1 MGSIPESPPPL
12 VTGDKLSRDE
22 FLRRWEAHPE
32 IKFAEL
38 IGGVVYMPSPL
49 SRDHGVVDSRVGTW
63 LGVYSAWTPGTESGN
78 NATTLMLEQAPQPE
92 VYLRILPEHGGKS
105 GMAGKYVQGAA
116 ELLTEVSLSSASYD
130 LHEKLQLY
138 EEARVQ
144 EYVAVLVEERAIRWH
159 ILSGDRFT
167 QLASGDDGIYRSIVF
182 PGLWLDG
189 SALLSGDM
197 RRVLAVL
204 QQGLATPEHAA
215 FGRRLAAAKKP

>member
-130 LHEKLQLY
+130 L
-138 EEARVQ
+138 
-144 EYVAVLVEERAIRWH
+144 
-159 ILSGDRFT
+159 
-167 QLASGDDGIYRSIVF
+167 
-182 PGLWLDG
+182 
-189 SALLSGDM
+189 
-197 RRVLAVL
+197 
-204 QQGLATPEHAA
+204 
-215 FGRRLAAAKKP
+215 